1 MKYCKGSCVFFVIV
15 YWIVVTTKTKSWTE
29 QRLHF
34 YFCFY
39 TLRQFYCLC
48 VVCVSNWMYVIS
60 VPVWCAQGGCVRNL
74 TDFAASELV
83 FYPVW
88 TSSVQ
93 LCVRLQYLK
102 FEKLYCFTWVPFLFF
117 CFFKPSSVEAG
128 GTCLA
133 GCCRAVWVTAWNT
146 DCILLGSF
154 V

>member
-1 MKYCKGSCVFFVIV
+1 MKYCKGFCVFFVIV

-39 TLRQFYCLC
+39 TLRQFYCLWVWVTEC
-48 VVCVSNWMYVIS
+48 MWYLYPWVCEKFNRFCCFWTRFSSSVDQLCPAVCKAAVFEIWKTLLLHLIS
-60 VPVWCAQGGCVRNL
+60 V
-74 TDFAASELV
+74 FV
-83 FYPVW
+83 F
-88 TSSVQ
+88 
-93 LCVRLQYLK
+93 LK
-102 FEKLYCFTWVPFLFF
+102 A
-117 CFFKPSSVEAG
+117 SSVEAG
-128 GTCLA
+128 VTCLA